1 MKVTIHSGLY
11 EIKKEM
17 QQRKHQRMTI
27 KMRSF
32 MTRIGQKRRTSQL
45 VQQVN
50 KQLNKMGMRAY
61 SPKGSQWHHLKMDEW
76 VTFASQLKERS
87 PHHVHVKEN
96 DHPFHLYLHQQEA
109 LEKLEQ
115 MKRPF
120 SGLLS
125 IPTGGGKTVVA
136 VHWLLKEGV
145 KKGRKVLWL
154 THRHDLLDQA
164 FLTIQKHA
172 TDALLAK
179 DQDFTCRLVSSEET
193 HQSIRDIQATDH
205 VVIGTNGSLVGQLT
219 LLLRNWLTPQEE
231 ILIIV
236 DEAHHAVSE
245 TYEQIL
251 TTLSHQV
258 KPTILGLTATPF
270 RTVEEEK
277 GLLKKRFSADI
288 VYKLDVATLIA
299 RGILAEPIFKEMKT
313 GVKKLPTLS
322 MKDVQ
327 QIHTADVLPPK
338 IEQYLAVHQS
348 RNKAIVGEY
357 VNGAHVYKKTLVFA
371 LNRNHAVQ
379 LTKQFSA
386 QGIRADFFISGEEKK
401 QTALEQFKDGTLDVL
416 VNVNML
422 TEGTDLPDVQTV
434 FLTRPT
440 TSAILMTQMIG
451 RAMRGIEAGGTETAR
466 IVHFQDDWPE
476 TISWITPNELYRDDL
491 AKLKQPH
498 LLERKHPVEPI
509 SFHHVQHLFEK
520 NIHRDTEQ
528 YRFTETIPIG
538 VYSFLDTKTQ
548 QTVDI
553 LVYEHLVDAFEAW
566 MKALEIASDEEETTQ
581 IHYAERNYFKE
592 KRHTFGYDRNDL
604 QAIHR
609 YVRETKKKPM
619 LRRFKNREAVD
630 VTKLA
635 EKLSQKGLV
644 AEAKK
649 AFIDRYWHDEQSFL
663 AVYFGFNKLAFRK
676 RLELELLRLEE
687 PDLFE

>member
-32 MTRIGQKRRTSQL
+32 MARIGQKRRTNQL
-45 VQQVN
+45 VEQVN
-50 KQLNKMGMRAY
+50 KRLGEMGMRAY
-61 SPKGSQWHHLKMDEW
+61 SPTGTQWQHLKMDEW
-76 VTFASQLKERS
+76 VTFSKQLQDPPRHIIKVQKQAR
-87 PHHVHVKEN
+87 
-96 DHPFHLYLHQQEA
+96 PFRLYLHQQEA
-109 LEKLEQ
+109 LHKLERIKQ
-115 MKRPF
+115 PF
-120 SGLLS
+120 SGILS

-145 KKGRKVLWL
+145 EKGRKVLWL

-164 FLTIQKHA
+164 YETIQKHA
-172 TDALLAK
+172 TDALLTEG
-179 DQDFTCRLVSSEET
+179 QSFICRLISSDET
-193 HQSIRDIQATDH
+193 HESIKDIQAMDQ
-205 VVIGTNGSLVGQLT
+205 VVIATNGSLVGQLT
-219 LLLRNWLTPQEE
+219 LLLKNWLTPQEE
-231 ILIIV
+231 LLIIV

-245 TYEQIL
+245 TYEHIL

-277 GLLKKRFSADI
+277 GLLKKRFSTDI
-288 VYKLDVATLIA
+288 LYKLDISTLIA

-379 LTKQFSA
+379 LTNQFSA

-491 AKLKQPH
+491 SRLKQPH
-498 LLERKHPVEPI
+498 LLERKPPVESI
-509 SFHHVQHLFEK
+509 SFHLVQHLFEK
-520 NIHRDTEQ
+520 ITHRDTEQ

-538 VYSFLDTKTQ
+538 VYSFLDPKTE

-566 MKALEIASDEEETTQ
+566 MKALDIGSVEEKTTQ
-581 IHYAERNYFKE
+581 INHAERRYFKE

-604 QAIHR
+604 LAIYQ
-609 YVRETKKKPM
+609 YVKETKKKPM

-644 AEAKK
+644 GEAKK
-649 AFIDRYWHDEQSFL
+649 AFIDRHWHDEQSFL

-676 RLELELLRLEE
+676 RLEVELLRLEE
-687 PDLFE
+687 PELFE